1 VHAAMAL
8 LISWVRM
15 SAARGP
21 SVRGGHFGVAK
32 LRVQRVGNNTRA
44 RRKDV
49 VTNTHFPRAVVFTK
63 IVVPWGY
70 IRNARDRDAKQDREA
85 RQTRFP
91 GPDVAN
97 GMYRGVATG
106 ISPLNSAPSSGW

>member
-1 VHAAMAL
+1 MHAAMAL

-49 VTNTHFPRAVVFTK
+49 VTNTHFPRAVVWTK
-63 IVVPWGY
+63 IVVSWGH
-70 IRNARDRDAKQDREA
+70 IQIARDRDAKRDCEA

-97 GMYRGVATG
+97 QTYRGVATG
-106 ISPLNSAPSSGW
+106 ISPLKSAPSSGW

>member
-1 VHAAMAL
+1 MAR
-8 LISWVRM
+8 IGV
-15 SAARGP
+15 
-21 SVRGGHFGVAK
+21 VAK
-32 LRVQRVGNNTRA
+32 NIRYTAPASAGGALGSGQTSCAQGGNNTRA

-63 IVVPWGY
+63 IVVSWGH
-70 IRNARDRDAKQDREA
+70 IRNARDRDAKRDREA
-85 RQTRFP
+85 RQTRFS

-106 ISPLNSAPSSGW
+106 ISPLKSAPSSGW